1 MDNSTTQTF
10 EKYSSP
16 TRFERFEKDDE
27 KYPARLAVKI
37 GAGALALAAVAGGVK
52 GIMEIPTDRDMSSTP
67 EDTSISQV
75 TAIEGAQVRAN
86 PGINEMPDDPNS
98 NVIGSVENKSD
109 TTDDAITLA
118 TPDGVRIYKNVVNGQ
133 ESVFYGFDIDELKE
147 AGIDITGKDHD
158 GIGWIQES
166 QITDVVQNEAT
177 EP

>member
-1 MDNSTTQTF
+1 MNTATQTS
-10 EKYSSP
+10 EKFNNNLYA
-16 TRFERFEKDDE
+16 ERSEQKEKRSDVL
-27 KYPARLAVKI
+27 KKMA
-37 GAGALALAAVAGGVK
+37 AGALVIAAAAGVK

-86 PGINEMPDDPNS
+86 PGINEIPDDPNS

-109 TTDDAITLA
+109 AADDAITLA
-118 TPDGVRIYKNVVNGQ
+118 TPDGVRVYKNVVNGQ

-166 QITDVVQNEAT
+166 QITDVLQAETT